1 MTTQQDPAARLA
13 MYHALGEAGGGEYL
27 SNDWRPEG
35 RSFQSLEQ
43 PVLYTIVYVDILYI
57 YIHIQFLCVAVHL
70 VQMKSIVKVAAGS
83 AKLAASTQ

>member
-27 SNDWRPEG
+27 SNDWRQEG

-43 PVLYTIVYVDILYI
+43 PVLYTIVYVDIL